1 MHLMSHFPLPVRHSM
16 TRVLNAVLIPLLAV
30 VLLGLAPSLVRA
42 ETGALLVE
50 LNKAEEIEGGGCRA
64 FFLFRNQTGKSFS
77 GFEMSLAILDAGG
90 IIDRLLSIDA
100 SPLPVQR
107 TTLKLFEIPE
117 ISCGNISE
125 ILLHDVTSCQP
136 QNEAEMDCFP
146 ILTLGSRS
154 AVRLVK

>member
-42 ETGALLVE
+42 ETGALQVE